1 MPQEHHPIQKPSQP
15 IHSQAL
21 NLLRFPLAI
30 VIVTVHIFSYQ
41 PDGNTTEYP
50 LFNFIKSFVEAF
62 LHWQSVPVYY
72 FISGFVFFIG
82 LSTWNKNKWIKKIK
96 NRKNSLLIPFL
107 IWNTLF
113 LLLTICIVG
122 IKEFSIPST
131 LSCYW
136 GYDGVLTGGGEA
148 TGMPINYPLW
158 FLRDLMVTV
167 LFTPLM
173 YKLLKKN
180 GKIVLS
186 LLATAWLMKYFGV
199 IKFYI
204 PAQAFFFFYFGAY
217 MSINKKDMIAEFG
230 KHSTF
235 TTWGFIAL
243 GIAAMYFYNFN
254 PAVFKALKVLSILF
268 GLFFTFNTAV
278 WLLKKGYCNGNKFLS
293 STSFF
298 IFVSHALVYPLV
310 FKILKLLLSPSS
322 DICWLIV
329 FLTTVAATSLILV
342 TVFYLM
348 SRFTPKI
355 LDFITGRKG

>member
-1 MPQEHHPIQKPSQP
+1 MKQHTSPEQP

-30 VIVTVHIFSYQ
+30 VIVTVHIFGNQ
-41 PDGNTTEYP
+41 PDGYNAAEFP
-50 LFNFIKSFVEAF
+50 LFNFVKSFIEAF
-62 LHWQSVPVYY
+62 LHWQSVPIYY

-82 LSTWNKNKWIKKIK
+82 LREWDKSRWIKKIK

-113 LLLTICIVG
+113 LLLV
-122 IKEFSIPST
+122 IKGLSFQDLNCKSILT
-131 LSCYW
+131 CYW
-136 GYDGVLTGGGEA
+136 SYDGALTGVGP
-148 TGMPINYPLW
+148 TGCPINYPLW

-186 LLATAWLMKYFGV
+186 FLATAWLMKYFGV

-217 MSINKKDMIAEFG
+217 MSINGKDMIAEFG
-230 KHSTF
+230 KHSKF
-235 TTWGFIAL
+235 TTFGFIVL
-243 GIAAMYFYNFN
+243 GVVSMYFYNSN
-254 PAVFKALKVLSILF
+254 PTIFKALKALSILF
-268 GLFFTFNTAV
+268 GLFFAFNTAV
-278 WLLKKGYCNGNKFLS
+278 WLLGKGYCTVNKFLS

-298 IFVSHALVYPLV
+298 IFVSHALVYPVV
-310 FKILKLLLSPSS
+310 FKVLKLLISPSS

-342 TVFYLM
+342 TGFYLM
-348 SRFTPKI
+348 SRFTPRI

>member
-1 MPQEHHPIQKPSQP
+1 MTTTHPEQP

-30 VIVTVHIFSYQ
+30 IIVTVHIFGYQ
-41 PDGNTTEYP
+41 PDGYNAAEFP
-50 LFNFIKSFVEAF
+50 LFNFVKSFIEAF
-62 LHWQSVPVYY
+62 LHWQSVPIYY

-82 LSTWNKNKWIKKIK
+82 LREWDKSRWIKKIK

-113 LLLTICIVG
+113 LLLTICIAG
-122 IKEFSIPST
+122 IKNFNISSI

-136 GYDGVLTGGGEA
+136 RYDGLLTGVA
-148 TGMPINYPLW
+148 PTGMPINYPLW

-186 LLATAWLMKYFGV
+186 FLATVWVMKYFGV

-217 MSINKKDMIAEFG
+217 MSINGKDMIAEFG
-230 KHSTF
+230 KHSKF
-235 TTWGFIAL
+235 TTLGFIVL
-243 GIAAMYFYNFN
+243 GVVSMYFYNSN
-254 PAVFKALKVLSILF
+254 PTIFKALKALSILF
-268 GLFFTFNTAV
+268 GLFFAFNTAV
-278 WLLKKGYCNGNKFLS
+278 WLLKKGYCKVNKFLS

-298 IFVSHALVYPLV
+298 IFVSHAPVYPLV
-310 FKILKLLLSPSS
+310 FKTLKLLISPSS

-342 TVFYLM
+342 TGFYLM
-348 SRFTPKI
+348 SRFTPRI

>member
-1 MPQEHHPIQKPSQP
+1 MTQKAPEQP

-30 VIVTVHIFSYQ
+30 VIVTVHIFEYQ
-41 PDGNTTEYP
+41 PNGYNAAEFPIFD
-50 LFNFIKSFVEAF
+50 FIKSFIEAF
-62 LHWQSVPVYY
+62 LHWQSTPIYY
-72 FISGFVFFIG
+72 FISGFVFYIG
-82 LSTWNKNKWIKKIK
+82 LRNWDKNKWIKKIK

-107 IWNTLF
+107 IWNTFYLF
-113 LLLTICIVG
+113 LLLTI
-122 IKEFSIPST
+122 KDMSFQELDFKSILT
-131 LSCYW
+131 CYW
-136 GYDGVLTGGGEA
+136 RYDGALTGVA
-148 TGMPINYPLW
+148 PTGMPINYPLW

-173 YKLLKKN
+173 YKLIKKN
-180 GKIVLS
+180 GKTVLS
-186 LLATAWLMKYFGV
+186 ILAVLWLIKYFGV

-217 MSINKKDMIAEFG
+217 MSINGKDMIAEFG
-230 KHSTF
+230 KHSKF
-235 TTWGFIAL
+235 TTLGFIVL
-243 GIAAMYFYNFN
+243 GVLSMYFYNSN
-254 PAVFKALKVLSILF
+254 PAIFKALKALSILF
-268 GLFFTFNTAV
+268 GLFFAFNTAV
-278 WLLKKGYCNGNKFLS
+278 WLLKKGYCKVNKFLS

-298 IFVSHALVYPLV
+298 IFVSHALVYPVV
-310 FKILKLLLSPSS
+310 FKALKLLLMPSS

-329 FLTTVAATSLILV
+329 FLTTAAATSLILV